1 MLLTCLIGKLTS
13 INLRKQ
19 GWIREVKYISQHPH
33 SRMISWIRQGLCSMM
48 TKRNPSSRAQSRNY
62 HRINLLSSS
71 PRKDF
76 KTSQIA
82 HIWTNLTTPRACVTI
97 VITCRVANQRQLCA
111 STMIGNSMLEAFVIS
126 VIASS
131 STQRPNLRHF

>member
-19 GWIREVKYISQHPH
+19 GWIREVKYISQHPQNL
-33 SRMISWIRQGLCSMM
+33 IRQGLCSMM
-48 TKRNPSSRAQSRNY
+48 TKTNPSSRAQSRNY

-97 VITCRVANQRQLCA
+97 VITCRVENQRQLCA
-111 STMIGNSMLEAFVIS
+111 SIMIGNSMLEAFVIS